1 MGGATIDRNS
11 RAKRYNPYKPNDIIH
26 AGMFVG
32 RLDEIDAIERC
43 LFQTKNGNPQHF
55 LVQGERGIGKSSL
68 LFIVNMIA
76 CGNITT
82 QNGEYFRFL
91 SVPLDLGGCNTQAE
105 VVRKIGRGLRK
116 EIGARQ
122 ALRERAKVVW
132 EWLTNWEILGV
143 SYNKA
148 SESFDAE
155 EVAEQFVE
163 NLSAFCN
170 VTSDEVDGILFLIDE
185 ADRPSVEVGLG
196 SYLKLVSERLRW
208 QNCQRVVFG
217 LAGLPVLLSKL
228 RESHES
234 SPRLF
239 QTFSLE
245 QLSTD
250 ERTRVVERGLEEA
263 EERNGYKTHI
273 SPEALKFLAE
283 LSEGYPHFVQ
293 QFAYSAFEQDRDNNI
308 TIDDVGEAAYK
319 DGGALSQLGDKY
331 FSTMYHSRIASD
343 DYRAVLHE
351 MANFGDQWVSRKQ
364 ILAGSGLAGTTV
376 TNALNAL
383 KAREIILADES
394 RKNRGF
400 YRLPTK
406 SFAAW
411 IKAFRSIQESGIS
424 TEEGVNF

>member
-1 MGGATIDRNS
+1 
-11 RAKRYNPYKPNDIIH
+11 
-26 AGMFVG
+26 MFVG
-32 RLDEIDAIERC
+32 RLEEIQAIERC
-43 LFQTKNGNPQHF
+43 MFQTRNGSPQHF

-76 CGNITT
+76 QGQITT
-82 QNGEYFRFL
+82 NDNERFRFL
-91 SVPLDLGGCNTQAE
+91 TVPLDLGGCNTQAE
-105 VVRKIGRGLRK
+105 IVRKIGRGLRK

-122 ALRERAKVVW
+122 VLKERAKATW
-132 EWLTNWEILGV
+132 EWLTNWEVLGV
-143 SYNKA
+143 SFNKTA
-148 SESFDAE
+148 QTFDTE

-170 VTSDEVDGILFLIDE
+170 ATSEEIDGILFLIDE
-185 ADRPSVEVGLG
+185 ADRPAAESGLG
-196 SYLKLVSERLRW
+196 SYLKLVSERLKW
-208 QNCQRVVFG
+208 QRCEKVLFG
-217 LAGLPVLLSKL
+217 LAGLPVLLSRL
-228 RESHES
+228 RDSHES

-245 QLSTD
+245 QLSME

-263 EERNGYKTHI
+263 EARNGYKTSI
-273 SPEALKFLAE
+273 ASDALRFLAE

-293 QFAYSAFEQDRDNNI
+293 QFAHSAFEQDRDNNI
-308 TIDDVGEAAYK
+308 TIDDVGEAAYR

-364 ILAGSGLAGTTV
+364 ILTGTGLAGTTV

-383 KAREIILADES
+383 KAREIILADDS

-411 IKAFRSIQESGIS
+411 IKAFRSIQESGLS
-424 TEEGVNF
+424 TDQVDF